1 MGTPR
6 QLHGRDERQA
16 SPPLAPPTQA
26 HRRSCSIAVAVA
38 GDLLDELRY
47 APRRPVAPA
56 PFRELAA
63 DVRMSS
69 IEVLRSRKRPVPE
82 GWWPTRLPRP
92 TCRALACAHRRP
104 DRSRY
109 SLLQMG
115 FLDKLLGRD
124 KRQPSPPPPA
134 PTPDASPQLAS
145 IAVADPSSLPAGAV
159 GVVGAT
165 VNLTAPVSVDTA
177 LQAMSTN
184 PAALTVESAV
194 VPTGQSS
201 APLLVSVFEG
211 GASAQVSVTLGAQT
225 LQATIVTG

>member
-1 MGTPR
+1 
-6 QLHGRDERQA
+6 
-16 SPPLAPPTQA
+16 
-26 HRRSCSIAVAVA
+26 
-38 GDLLDELRY
+38 
-47 APRRPVAPA
+47 
-56 PFRELAA
+56 
-63 DVRMSS
+63 
-69 IEVLRSRKRPVPE
+69 
-82 GWWPTRLPRP
+82 
-92 TCRALACAHRRP
+92 
-104 DRSRY
+104 
-109 SLLQMG
+109 MG